1 MKYKKLPKQKMSRQ
15 KFKLLLGKGGELDE
29 IMEKSM
35 LEKYN
40 KGGKKAKLGGGTH
53 NTYSG

>member
-1 MKYKKLPKQKMSRQ
+1 MKHKKLPKQKMTRQ

-40 KGGKKAKLGGGTH
+40 KGCKKAKLGGGTH

>member
-1 MKYKKLPKQKMSRQ
+1 MKHKKLPKQKMSRQ
-15 KFKLLLGKGGELDE
+15 KFKLLRQGELDE

-40 KGGKKAKLGGGTH
+40 KGGKRAKLGGGTH